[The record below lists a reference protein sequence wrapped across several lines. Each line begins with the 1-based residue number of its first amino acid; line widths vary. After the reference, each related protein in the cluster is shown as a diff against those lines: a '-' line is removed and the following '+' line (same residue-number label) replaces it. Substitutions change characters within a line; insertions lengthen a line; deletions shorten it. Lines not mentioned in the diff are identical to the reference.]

1 MHLVTTNVGCSL
13 IFLLST
19 GGPAEPLD
27 ITGRTLRFRGTPVV
41 KHCHTDID
49 YATIRDHIVRFN
61 RKSKGVPQISACF
74 RGWLM
79 GPLCSLSL
87 RAAWQPCLEMETLVS
102 GRSTITA
109 QTTPQAGTQFI
120 KQMSSLNRTTL
131 VDITQ
136 YDSPLDELELKIFKA
151 KPGAIN
157 AKSLSVFI

>member
-1 MHLVTTNVGCSL
+1 
-13 IFLLST
+13 
-19 GGPAEPLD
+19 
-27 ITGRTLRFRGTPVV
+27 
-41 KHCHTDID
+41 
-49 YATIRDHIVRFN
+49 
-61 RKSKGVPQISACF
+61 
-74 RGWLM
+74 
-79 GPLCSLSL
+79 
-87 RAAWQPCLEMETLVS
+87 METLVS